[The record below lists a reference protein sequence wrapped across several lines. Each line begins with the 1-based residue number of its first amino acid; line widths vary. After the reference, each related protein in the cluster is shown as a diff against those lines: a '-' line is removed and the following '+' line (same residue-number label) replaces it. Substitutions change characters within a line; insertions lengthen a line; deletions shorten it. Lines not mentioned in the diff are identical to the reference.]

1 MRGLLLAVLALAAL
15 AASAC
20 GAGEPGAAGV
30 STSRSDEQPPEA
42 VPAPDPSQ
50 VYEGS
55 GTVLEAAEEHGP
67 ELCLGAILTS
77 LPPQCSGVP
86 IANWDWK
93 AVEGER
99 SRSGTTWGDYHV
111 VGTYD
116 GEVFTVTE
124 VGPPA
129 YQEWEDIYRYET
141 PCPEPEG
148 GWVVPDPAHNTQE
161 ETRRAHAYARAQADY
176 VISWN
181 DHLEDELQEFGPV
194 VLVAVFTGDAERH
207 DAEIRKVW
215 DGPLCLV
222 ARDLPTARELA
233 RIRKEVENRLPDL
246 GLELLGSGIGGFP
259 PTIFVDIVADEGGR
273 AQAVID
279 DEYGPGIV
287 RFVPALRP
295 VQGQ

>member
-1 MRGLLLAVLALAAL
+1 MRSILLLLTLTVLLAA
-15 AASAC
+15 C
-20 GAGEPGAAGV
+20 GSREPGAIGE
-30 STSRSDEQPPEA
+30 ST
-42 VPAPDPSQ
+42 
-50 VYEGS
+50 GS
-55 GTVLEAAEEHGP
+55 GAEPPPTVASPEPDQLYEASGIVLEAAGEHGP
-67 ELCLGAILTS
+67 ELCLGALLTS

-86 IANWDWK
+86 IANWDWN
-93 AVEGER
+93 AVEGEMA
-99 SRSGTTWGDYHV
+99 RSGTTWGDYHV

-129 YQEWEDIYRYET
+129 YPGKEDIYRYET

-148 GWVVPDPAHNTQE
+148 GWVVPDPGQNTQE
-161 ETRRAHAYARAQADY
+161 QTRRAHAYARAQPDY

-181 DHLEDELQEFGPV
+181 DHLEDRLQEFGPV
-194 VLVAVFTGDAERH
+194 VLVAVFTGDSERH
-207 DAEIRKVW
+207 EAEIRKVW

-222 ARDLPTARELA
+222 ARDLPTGRELA

-246 GLELLGSGIGGFP
+246 GLELLGSGTGGFP
-259 PTIFVDIVADEGGR
+259 PAIFIDIVADEGGR

>member
-1 MRGLLLAVLALAAL
+1 MRPTLGILVLSALLT
-15 AASAC
+15 AC
-20 GAGEPGAAGV
+20 GSGEPGAVGV
-30 STSRSDEQPPEA
+30 STGTSEG
-42 VPAPDPSQ
+42 PAPTVPSPDPEQ
-50 VYEGS
+50 RYEAS
-55 GTVLEAAEEHGP
+55 GTVLESAGEHGP
-67 ELCLGAILTS
+67 ELCLGALLTS
-77 LPPQCSGVP
+77 LPPQCGGVP
-86 IANWDWK
+86 ITNWDWN

-99 SRSGTTWGDYHV
+99 SRSGTTWGDYKV

-129 YQEWEDIYRYET
+129 YQEEAAYRYEI

-148 GWVVPDPAHNTQE
+148 GWVAPDPAHNTQE
-161 ETRRAHAYARAQADY
+161 ETRKAHAHARTQPDY

-181 DHLEDELQEFGPV
+181 HHIDDELQEFSPV

-207 DAEIRKVW
+207 EAEIRNVW

-222 ARDLPTARELA
+222 VRDLPTAQELA
-233 RIRKEVENRLPDL
+233 RIRKEVEARLPEL
-246 GLELLGSGIGGFP
+246 GLELVGSGTGGFP
-259 PTIFVDIVADEGGR
+259 PTIFVDVVADEGGR

>member
-1 MRGLLLAVLALAAL
+1 MRASLLLLTLSFLLAA
-15 AASAC
+15 C
-20 GAGEPGAAGV
+20 GGREPGAGK
-30 STSRSDEQPPEA
+30 STGSSEE
-42 VPAPDPSQ
+42 PAPTAPSPEPDQ
-50 VYEGS
+50 LYEGS

-116 GEVFTVTE
+116 GEVFRVTE

-181 DHLEDELQEFGPV
+181 DHLEEELQEFGPV

-207 DAEIRKVW
+207 EAEIRKVW
-215 DGPLCLV
+215 GGPLCVV

-246 GLELLGSGIGGFP
+246 GLELLGSGTGGFP
-259 PTIFVDIVADEGGR
+259 PTIFVDVVADEGGR
-273 AQAVID
+273 AQAVVD

-287 RFVPALRP
+287 HFVPALRP